1 MTGIKSSSCTA
12 VHNPRGVPN
21 PTRSAVLVSTGTA
34 SAGLPKSTT
43 PSSLRYARRYLNWN
57 RLTFAYHAEGS
68 QDHTFDTSKG
78 KTITSEITTA
88 RKQLNLTSLYG
99 CAPETWCQY
108 CKPFLADGNIFGL
121 LETALATVVVNQSR
135 ADTPRLV
142 VINTGSIRFD
152 LAKGPF
158 TYDDSFIVSPFTDGF
173 QFIPDVPYSQ
183 AKVS

>member
-1 MTGIKSSSCTA
+1 MTGIKSSNSTA
-12 VHNPRGVPN
+12 AHNPHGVPN
-21 PTRSAVLVSTGTA
+21 PTRSAVSVSTGAA

-43 PSSLRYARRYLNWN
+43 PSSLRYARRYLDWN

-78 KTITSEITTA
+78 KTITSQITAA
-88 RKQLNLTSLYG
+88 RKQLSLTSLYG

-121 LETALATVVVNQSR
+121 LQTALATVVVNQSR
-135 ADTPRLV
+135 ADTPRLII
-142 VINTGSIRFD
+142 INTGSVRFD

-158 TYDDSFIVSPFTDGF
+158 TYDDSFIVSPFTNRF
-173 QFIPDVPYSQ
+173 QFIPDVPYAQ